1 MTDKTRRWIIVGGIA
16 AIVMLPLF
24 VFALDNARSSGE
36 VARNVSAAG
45 IELGGLGEED
55 ALAAIR
61 EYESQL
67 ANTPAPF
74 TVNGI
79 DFELEPGSIGLNI
92 DEQTIVTSAM
102 KARRDKGFPASF
114 FAWFGS
120 FGNHIE
126 IDAPVTIDEE
136 QLDEVLN
143 KWQTE
148 AIAMPAYEGGIVI
161 QDDRILPDYP
171 RPGEGIDRDQARR
184 AVLASVQTIDRSP
197 VALQTKQIEPQLT
210 KDDIDAA
217 TAEANRWVD
226 DAVTLSADDPEFSIT
241 FTREQLTDALV
252 ANITTNSAT
261 TLDLSF
267 DRDKIASLL
276 APHKSEIEQP
286 ARDAEFV
293 IDEDTKEVTLLPSR
307 ASTLLD
313 TDLVVDA
320 LQQAAASSGNAGSF
334 PFGQGT
340 EANFTTAEAEAMGDI
355 GFVSSFTTSHPAG
368 QPRVENIHLFADTV
382 DGAWVMPG
390 EEFSLNDYVG
400 QRTATKGYV
409 AAPMILGGELV
420 DDVGGGV
427 SQFATTFF
435 NAVFYGCYEDVTHK
449 PHSYYF
455 SRYPEVNEATISW
468 PEPDLVFKNNTDTVV
483 IIKTQYTATDITVQF
498 YGNNGGC
505 QAERVLGQRY
515 AYTDPEEV
523 YEGVDN
529 LDPDEQRVT
538 QNGFGGF
545 SNTVTRV
552 MTWPDGRVEEQ
563 KFQWTYSA
571 EPKIIEV
578 HPCMVPDAT
587 EECPIQI
594 PSVIGGSVDS
604 ARSALQGAG
613 FTLVEGPT
621 VEIDSEGSDGL
632 IVSMSPG
639 AGEWAPAG
647 SAITVNV
654 GVYIPP
660 AGAAT
665 GHRGLSSPGASCR
678 SGTDR

>member
-1 MTDKTRRWIIVGGIA
+1 
-16 AIVMLPLF
+16 MLPLF
-24 VFALDNARSSGE
+24 VFALDTARSSGE

-45 IELGGLGEED
+45 VELGGLGEQD
-55 ALAAIR
+55 ALAALG

-67 ANTPAPF
+67 ANTPASF
-74 TVNGI
+74 TVAGI
-79 DFELEPGSIGLNI
+79 EFELNPGSIGLNI
-92 DEQTIVTSAM
+92 DEQAIVTAAM
-102 KARRDKGFPASF
+102 EARRDKGFPGSF
-114 FAWFGS
+114 FSWLGS

-126 IDAPVTIDEE
+126 LEAPVTIDEE
-136 QLDEVLN
+136 LLDGVLDE
-143 KWQTE
+143 WQAQ

-171 RPGEGIDRDQARR
+171 RPGEGIDRDQALT
-184 AVLASVQTIDRSP
+184 AVLASVQSIDRET
-197 VALQTKQIEPQLT
+197 VALQTQLIEPQLT
-210 KDDIDAA
+210 EDDIDAA

-226 DAVTLSADDPEFSIT
+226 SAVTLAANDPEFSIT
-241 FTREQLTDALV
+241 FTRQELTNALV
-252 ANITTNSAT
+252 ADVTANSAT
-261 TLDLSF
+261 TVELSF
-267 DRDKIASLL
+267 DREKVASLL

-286 ARDAEFV
+286 ARDAEFI
-293 IDEDTKEVTLLPSR
+293 IDEGNKEVTLLPSR
-307 ASTLLD
+307 AATLLD
-313 TDLVVDA
+313 ADLVVDA
-320 LQQAAASSGNAGSF
+320 LEQAAASSANAGSF
-334 PFGQGT
+334 PFGRGAQ
-340 EANFTTAEAEAMGDI
+340 ANFTTAEAEAMGEVE
-355 GFVSSFTTSHPAG
+355 FVSSFTTSHPAG

-400 QRTATKGYV
+400 QRTTTKGYV

-435 NAVFYGCYEDVTHK
+435 NTVFYGCYEDVAHK

-483 IIKTQYTATDITVQF
+483 IIKTQYTDTEITVQF

-505 QAERVLGQRY
+505 QAERVLGERY
-515 AYTDPEEV
+515 NYTDPEEV
-523 YEGVDN
+523 YVGVGN
-529 LDPDEQRVT
+529 LNPDERRVT

-552 MTWPDGRVEEQ
+552 MSWPDGRAEEEEF
-563 KFQWTYSA
+563 KWTYSA

-587 EECPIQI
+587 EECPIQT

-604 ARSALQGAG
+604 ARSALQSVGL
-613 FTLVEGPT
+613 TLVEGPT
-621 VEIDSEGSDGL
+621 VEIDSEASDGL

-639 AGEWAPAG
+639 AGEWVPVG

-660 AGAAT
+660 TEPPPDDG
-665 GHRGLSSPGASCR
+665 G
-678 SGTDR
+678 